1 MLVKRVIDRYLVVD
15 YLFGAIPL
23 AIDLRLLR
31 KTFAEICKIEGK
43 VFMKKSLVRKSGLLG
58 IFRGVERFSMFAA
71 TGFNASLGIHL
82 FCVNP
87 DNKSIKN

>member
-31 KTFAEICKIEGK
+31 KTFAEFAKLK
-43 VFMKKSLVRKSGLLG
+43 VKCL
-58 IFRGVERFSMFAA
+58 
-71 TGFNASLGIHL
+71 
-82 FCVNP
+82 
-87 DNKSIKN
+87 

>member
-1 MLVKRVIDRYLVVD
+1 MLVKRAIDRYLVVD

-43 VFMKKSLVRKSGLLG
+43 VFMKKSLVRKFGLLG
-58 IFRGVERFSMFAA
+58 IFRGGGKIQRVC
-71 TGFNASLGIHL
+71 GNGIQCLSRYSPFLHE
-82 FCVNP
+82 
-87 DNKSIKN
+87 SR